1 MKNYS
6 TLNSKSMIFFSV
18 VLLTLVSFGE
28 NSCLSMMRGSSSNFV
43 KNFLGNEE
51 MNLSHL
57 SPIYY
62 GSINISNVHLSQ
74 RTSLSLFN
82 PLTLKEADNRGIF
95 QRGLGKS
102 VLMEHISSARG
113 SGNDQVSDFVIGNIF
128 WALIEGDFLAY
139 NKDNVRE
146 GSPGS
151 ISNLSQLQP
160 DGSAVIPGIK
170 TDYYRAFDKWLGTPD
185 RSWVELNRLYMSAH
199 EDPGVKN
206 LFREYKEA
214 DSRYYGTS
222 ADKARNKIL
231 WEQTRAAYERYSEA
245 LKQTRRQLLG
255 KNLAAFEATP
265 TPFSPEM
272 ASRTLVDGTSSYSG
286 NGKLTPLRDSWEQE
300 PVRIKKEDVDLR
312 PLLYKTFSQVNY
324 QVKNAI
330 VKDLLKNP
338 DVFYAFYI
346 KEFGLSSNNGLNR
359 RAEEIINTQ
368 DSSSKYAYRLL
379 CHFFNSILSM
389 EKIPERH
396 LNTAAGIVR
405 DFASIQNAK
414 EDFNREA
421 DFSFKPEIVIY

>member
-1 MKNYS
+1 
-6 TLNSKSMIFFSV
+6 MIFFSV

-28 NSCLSMMRGSSSNFV
+28 NSCLSIMSGSSSNFV

-51 MNLSHL
+51 MKFSHL

-62 GSINISNVHLSQ
+62 GSIDISKVPFSQ
-74 RTSLSLFN
+74 KTSLRLFN
-82 PLTLKEADNRGIF
+82 PLTLEEADNSRIF

-102 VLMEHISSARG
+102 VLMKHISSARG

-128 WALIEGDFLAY
+128 WALIEGDFLAF
-139 NKDNVRE
+139 NKDNVRKN
-146 GSPGS
+146 SPGS
-151 ISNLSQLQP
+151 ISSLSHLQQ

-170 TDYYRAFDKWLGTPD
+170 TDYYRELDKWLGTQD
-185 RSWVELNRLYMSAH
+185 RSWDELDRLYMSAL
-199 EDPGVKN
+199 ENPGVKN

-214 DSRYYGTS
+214 NSRYYKTPG
-222 ADKARNKIL
+222 DKDSDKRL
-231 WEQTRAAYERYSEA
+231 WEKQNEAYKKYIEA

-255 KNLAAFEATP
+255 NNLAAFEATP
-265 TPFSPEM
+265 TPISPER
-272 ASRTLVDGTSSYSG
+272 ASRTLVNGTSSNPG
-286 NGKLTPLRDSWEQE
+286 NGKLTPLTDSWEQE

-346 KEFGLSSNNGLNR
+346 KEFGLSTNKGLNR
-359 RAEEIINTQ
+359 RAEEIINAQ
-368 DSSSKYAYRLL
+368 DSSSIYAYRLL

-389 EKIPERH
+389 EKIPDLH
-396 LNTAAGIVR
+396 LNTAAGIVI

-414 EDFNREA
+414 ADLDFKYTKINRKA
-421 DFSFKPEIVIY
+421 DFSFKPEFVKY